1 MTKKKNGV
9 REMMHRSE
17 NIVEETEAEI
27 DVKRVRLRWRLCRGL

>member
-1 MTKKKNGV
+1 MTKKKNRV

-27 DVKRVRLRWRLCRGL
+27 DVKSVRLR